1 MSHRLL
7 TFKKSL
13 HNINCSYLFSYH
25 VLLCFSYC
33 SVLELS
39 KFCIFSSA
47 ANIWAP
53 LLSVSPRRTKSKS
66 KWFNAAGFIA
76 KKKEFD
82 SMALASSKRKL
93 VFEITKDHFCLRFWY
108 LLLFKIK
115 HFQVRVSCICKIP
128 LVSDCW
134 FYILINNWFFSLI
147 SDRCVSLWL
156 WAWIS

>member
-1 MSHRLL
+1 M
-7 TFKKSL
+7 
-13 HNINCSYLFSYH
+13 
-25 VLLCFSYC
+25 
-33 SVLELS
+33 
-39 KFCIFSSA
+39 FCCVFRTVPFSSYPNFVYFLA
-47 ANIWAP
+47 LQTSEHLCCQCRQDALSPSPNDSM
-53 LLSVSPRRTKSKS
+53 LLVLSP
-66 KWFNAAGFIA
+66 